1 MAKTGATGIKRILN
15 AAVYSWQGLKA
26 AYINEAAFRQE
37 VWLTVVFAPAGIYLG
52 DTLVDKAILVCSLL
66 FVLITEL
73 LNSAIEAIVDRI
85 SDEHHELSGRAKD
98 IGSATVL
105 IAIIMAIII
114 WIAVLLPQL
123 SRL

>member
-37 VWLTVVFAPAGIYLG
+37 IWLALILAPAGIYLG
-52 DTLVDKAILVCSLL
+52 DTLLDKAVLVCSLL

-73 LNSAIEAIVDRI
+73 LNSAIEAIIDRI

-114 WIAVLLPQL
+114 WLAVLLPQL